1 MSLHNLLLFLVYFT
15 HQSLA
20 KPNFTATL
28 FFGDST
34 LDTGNNNFIESAF
47 RGNHFPYG
55 LDFFPDRAA
64 TGRFSDGLIV
74 PDLLTSALDIK
85 PLSPP
90 WLDQRLS
97 DEDIRTGVNF
107 ASAGAG
113 MDDLTSAM
121 SNTVPVS
128 RQLVMFGEYV
138 RRLKG
143 VVGEGEGSRILEN
156 ALVVFSAGGNDV
168 IFNYYD
174 MPSRRRTEFATMS
187 GYQDFLIGKYG
198 DAVKNVYSHGCRRFI
213 LTGLP
218 PIGCLPVQMTAATFS
233 DPSAR
238 ECIDEQMADTH
249 GYNTKLQNLLPK
261 LQQTLPGGK
270 FAYLDITNTVLDMFN
285 DPANGFEETKRGC
298 CGTGLIEMGPLCNHF
313 TPLCENISSFAF
325 FDAIH
330 PTERVYKMVTEHIMN
345 NVIHKLY

>member
-1 MSLHNLLLFLVYFT
+1 MSLQYTLLLLFLAFFI

-20 KPNFTATL
+20 NPHHHHVNFTATL

-34 LDTGNNNFIESAF
+34 LDTGNNEFIDSAF
-47 RGNHFPYG
+47 RSSHFPYG
-55 LDFFPDRAA
+55 LDFPDRAA
-64 TGRFSDGLIV
+64 TGRFSDGLLV
-74 PDLLTSALDIK
+74 PDLLTSALNIK

-90 WLDQRLS
+90 WLDPGLS

-113 MDDLTSAM
+113 LDDLTSAI
-121 SNTVPVS
+121 SNTVPLS
-128 RQLVMFGEYV
+128 RQLAMFGEYAKRLEAAAGGEEEG
-138 RRLKG
+138 RR
-143 VVGEGEGSRILEN
+143 VLEN
-156 ALVVFSAGGNDV
+156 ALVMFGAGGNDV

-174 MPSRRRTEFATMS
+174 LPSRRRKEFTTMS
-187 GYQDFLIGKYG
+187 GYQDFLLGKLE
-198 DAVKNVYSHGCRRFI
+198 DAVKIVYSHGCRRFI

-298 CGTGLIEMGPLCNHF
+298 CGTGLSRWGR
-313 TPLCENISSFAF
+313 FATILLHCARTF
-325 FDAIH
+325 LASH
-330 PTERVYKMVTEHIMN
+330 SLMPSTLQRECTRW
-345 NVIHKLY
+345 